1 MFKVSNKAGKSASG
15 KGLKDVREKLKK
27 DRFRDEEGQSTSK
40 VEEVMIKKLAE
51 KQKRKKTLPEK
62 QIKKKEI
69 DDDKLGDIWSEPPKA
84 SKSV

>member
-1 MFKVSNKAGKSASG
+1 MFKVSNKAGKLASG

-51 KQKRKKTLPEK
+51 KQKRKKTLSEK

-69 DDDKLGDIWSEPPKA
+69 DED
-84 SKSV
+84 